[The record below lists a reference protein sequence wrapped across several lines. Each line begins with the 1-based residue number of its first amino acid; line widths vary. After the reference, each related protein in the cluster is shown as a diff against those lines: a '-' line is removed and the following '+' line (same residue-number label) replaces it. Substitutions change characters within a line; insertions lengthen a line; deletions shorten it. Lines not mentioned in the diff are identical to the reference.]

1 MSGTPAHSRLGQVAR
16 LSREAE
22 AAAQAGRV
30 NEAIALLKE
39 AARLDPRDRRTLH
52 RLGDIHRRRLNR
64 PKEAAGYYAKE
75 ALCEESEGFEA
86 RAIAVW
92 RLVLRCDPGM
102 LEGYE
107 RIGALYVELGR
118 LADARQHYE
127 RSAADLRAAGLVQ
140 EAAIVRAH
148 LAALAPEAAPLT
160 DPSAGDSPAGPC
172 AAAAGTVLPAP
183 EETAPE
189 ETGPDDNAAD
199 LATDRLQNGRLFHHY
214 GLHQQ
219 AREQLEL
226 LVASLPEHL
235 EARQLLVEV
244 CRAVEDHEA
253 AAQHLRV
260 VTRLL
265 VRRGQAETPAAAKAA
280 EWDLPPVEEWALED
294 APADP
299 MADLLEEIRED
310 VERVVVSLERKA
322 GGP

>member
-1 MSGTPAHSRLGQVAR
+1 MSGTPSQSRLGHVAR
-16 LSREAE
+16 LSREAD
-22 AAAQAGRV
+22 AAALAGRV
-30 NEAIALLKE
+30 NEAVALLKE

-52 RLGDIHRRRLNR
+52 RLGDIHRRRLDR
-64 PKEAAGYYAKE
+64 PKEAAGHYAKE

-86 RAIAVW
+86 RAIALW
-92 RLVLRCDPGM
+92 RLVLRCDPGR
-102 LEGYE
+102 LEAYE
-107 RIGALYVELGR
+107 RVGALYVALGR
-118 LADARQHYE
+118 PADARHHYE
-127 RSAADLRAAGLVQ
+127 RSAAELRAAGLVQ

-148 LAALAPEAAPLT
+148 LAAL
-160 DPSAGDSPAGPC
+160 SPAT
-172 AAAAGTVLPAP
+172 AAVEEAVASPDAGVGAVA
-183 EETAPE
+183 EEAT
-189 ETGPDDNAAD
+189 PDDNAAD
-199 LATDRLQNGRLFHHY
+199 LASDRLQNGRLFHHY

-226 LVASLPEHL
+226 LVASLPDHV

-244 CRAVEDHEA
+244 CRATEDHDA

-265 VRRGQAETPAAAKAA
+265 VQRGQAETPTAAPAV
-280 EWDLPPVEEWALED
+280 EWELPPVEEWVLED
-294 APADP
+294 APPDP

>member
-1 MSGTPAHSRLGQVAR
+1 VAR

-22 AAAQAGRV
+22 AAALAGRV
-30 NEAIALLKE
+30 NEAVALLKE

-64 PKEAAGYYAKE
+64 PKEAADYYAKE
-75 ALCEESEGFEA
+75 ARCEESEGFEA
-86 RAIAVW
+86 RAIALW
-92 RLVLRCDPGM
+92 RLVLRCDPER
-102 LEGYE
+102 LEAYE
-107 RIGALYVELGR
+107 RVGALYVALGR
-118 LADARQHYE
+118 PADARHHYE
-127 RSAADLRAAGLVQ
+127 RSAAELRVAGLVQ

-148 LAALAPEAAPLT
+148 LAALAP
-160 DPSAGDSPAGPC
+160 
-172 AAAAGTVLPAP
+172 AAASLVEESVAPPEGGVVGAP
-183 EETAPE
+183 EEAT
-189 ETGPDDNAAD
+189 PDDNAAD
-199 LATDRLQNGRLFHHY
+199 LASDRLQNGRLFHHY
-214 GLHQQ
+214 GLHRQ

-226 LVASLPEHL
+226 LVASLPDHL

-244 CRAVEDHEA
+244 CRATEDHEA

-265 VRRGQAETPAAAKAA
+265 VRRGQAETPAAARAV
-280 EWDLPPVEEWALED
+280 EWELPPVEEWALED

-310 VERVVVSLERKA
+310 VERVVVRLERKA

>member
-1 MSGTPAHSRLGQVAR
+1 LSGTPAHSRLGQVAR

-52 RLGDIHRRRLNR
+52 RLGDIHRIRLNR
-64 PKEAAGYYAKE
+64 FREAAGYYAKE
-75 ALCEESEGFEA
+75 ARCEEIEGFEA

-92 RLVLRCDPGM
+92 RLVLRCDPGR

-127 RSAADLRAAGLVQ
+127 RSAAELREAGLVQ

-148 LAALAPEAAPLT
+148 LAALSPAAASVVEPAAAPPEA
-160 DPSAGDSPAGPC
+160 GP
-172 AAAAGTVLPAP
+172 GP
-183 EETAPE
+183 EEA
-189 ETGPDDNAAD
+189 PDDNAAD

-265 VRRGQAETPAAAKAA
+265 VQGGQAETPAAAKTA

-310 VERVVVSLERKA
+310 VERVVVSLQRKA

>member
-1 MSGTPAHSRLGQVAR
+1 MSGTPSQSRLGHVAR

-22 AAAQAGRV
+22 AAALAGRV
-30 NEAIALLKE
+30 SEAVALLKE

-64 PKEAAGYYAKE
+64 PKEAAVYYAKE

-92 RLVLRCDPGM
+92 RLVLRCDPGR
-102 LEGYE
+102 LEAYE
-107 RIGALYVELGR
+107 RVGALYVELGR
-118 LADARQHYE
+118 PADARHHYE
-127 RSAADLRAAGLVQ
+127 RSAAELRAAGLVQ

-148 LAALAPEAAPLT
+148 LAALSPTAASVEEAVASPEAGVVA
-160 DPSAGDSPAGPC
+160 
-172 AAAAGTVLPAP
+172 VP
-183 EETAPE
+183 EEAA
-189 ETGPDDNAAD
+189 PDDNAAD
-199 LATDRLQNGRLFHHY
+199 LASDRLQNGRLFHHY
-214 GLHQQ
+214 GLNQQ

-226 LVASLPEHL
+226 LVASLPDHV

-244 CRAVEDHEA
+244 CRAAEDHEA

-265 VRRGQAETPAAAKAA
+265 VQRGQAETPAAAPAV
-280 EWDLPPVEEWALED
+280 EWELPPVEEWALED

>member
-22 AAAQAGRV
+22 AAALAGRV
-30 NEAIALLKE
+30 NEAVALLKE

-52 RLGDIHRRRLNR
+52 RLGDIHRIRLNR
-64 PKEAAGYYAKE
+64 FREAAGYYAKE
-75 ALCEESEGFEA
+75 ARCEESEGFEA

-118 LADARQHYE
+118 PADARHHYE
-127 RSAADLRAAGLVQ
+127 RSAAELRAAGLVQ

-148 LAALAPEAAPLT
+148 LAAL
-160 DPSAGDSPAGPC
+160 SPA
-172 AAAAGTVLPAP
+172 AASLRAVGGRLARGASAKAARIMAPAP
-183 EETAPE
+183 EEAA
-189 ETGPDDNAAD
+189 PDDNAAD
-199 LATDRLQNGRLFHHY
+199 LASDRLQNGRLFHHY

-265 VRRGQAETPAAAKAA
+265 VQRGQAEMPAAAPAA

-310 VERVVVSLERKA
+310 VERVVVSLQRKA

>member
-16 LSREAE
+16 LSREAD
-22 AAAQAGRV
+22 AAALAGHV
-30 NEAIALLKE
+30 NEAVALLKE

-52 RLGDIHRRRLNR
+52 RLGDIYRTRLNR
-64 PKEAAGYYAKE
+64 FREAADYYAME
-75 ALCEESEGFEA
+75 ARSEESEGFEA
-86 RAIAVW
+86 RAVAVW
-92 RLVLRCDPGM
+92 RLVLRCDPGR

-127 RSAADLRAAGLVQ
+127 RSAAELREAGLVQ

-148 LAALAPEAAPLT
+148 LAALSPVAALVEEPVASPEAAVV
-160 DPSAGDSPAGPC
+160 A
-172 AAAAGTVLPAP
+172 AP
-183 EETAPE
+183 EEAA
-189 ETGPDDNAAD
+189 PDDNATD
-199 LATDRLQNGRLFHHY
+199 LASDRLQNGRLFHHY

-265 VRRGQAETPAAAKAA
+265 VQRGQAETPAAAKAG
-280 EWDLPPVEEWALED
+280 EWDLPPVEEWAVED
-294 APADP
+294 VPADP
-299 MADLLEEIRED
+299 MADLLEDIRED

-322 GGP
+322 GGT

>member
-16 LSREAE
+16 LSREAD
-22 AAAQAGRV
+22 AAALAGRV
-30 NEAIALLKE
+30 NEAVALLKE

-52 RLGDIHRRRLNR
+52 RLGDIHRIRLNR
-64 PKEAAGYYAKE
+64 FREAAGYYAKE
-75 ALCEESEGFEA
+75 ARCEESEGFEA

-148 LAALAPEAAPLT
+148 LAALSPAAAPGEEAVA
-160 DPSAGDSPAGPC
+160 SSEAGVVA
-172 AAAAGTVLPAP
+172 
-183 EETAPE
+183 APE

-244 CRAVEDHEA
+244 CRAVEDHEE

-265 VRRGQAETPAAAKAA
+265 VQKGQAETPAAVSAA
-280 EWDLPPVEEWALED
+280 EWDLPPVEEWSLED

-310 VERVVVSLERKA
+310 VERVVVSLQRKA

>member
-16 LSREAE
+16 LSREAD
-22 AAAQAGRV
+22 AAALAGRV
-30 NEAIALLKE
+30 NEAVALLKE

-52 RLGDIHRRRLNR
+52 RLGDIHRIRLNR
-64 PKEAAGYYAKE
+64 FREAAGYYAKE
-75 ALCEESEGFEA
+75 ARCEESEGFEA

-92 RLVLRCDPGM
+92 RLVLRCDPGR

-127 RSAADLRAAGLVQ
+127 RSAAELREAGLVQ

-148 LAALAPEAAPLT
+148 LVALSSDAALSAE
-160 DPSAGDSPAGPC
+160 PSAADSPPGPG
-172 AAAAGTVLPAP
+172 AAAVGTVAPAS
-183 EETAPE
+183 EEAP
-189 ETGPDDNAAD
+189 PDDNATD
-199 LATDRLQNGRLFHHY
+199 LASDRLQNGRLFHHY

-244 CRAVEDHEA
+244 CRAVEDHEE

-265 VRRGQAETPAAAKAA
+265 VQRGQAETPTAAKAA
-280 EWDLPPVEEWALED
+280 EWDLPPVEEWVLED

-299 MADLLEEIRED
+299 MAALMEEIRED
-310 VERVVVSLERKA
+310 VERAIERLAEKE
-322 GGP
+322 GGR